1 MAKLKMSTAI
11 FDLIYPVGSI
21 YITVA
26 AVDPQL
32 LFGGTWER
40 IGVGRTLLSCGGGI
54 RPVGDTNTWE
64 GYGTYDGTDKTTW
77 WGVEERGGEMSHTL
91 ALTEAP
97 AHRHSLTLQVHNGG
111 GSKGS
116 VYGITNFTSG
126 WDNFS
131 RSTPG
136 TSGYLRWGMDS
147 QGGGG
152 AHNNI
157 QPYFGVYMWKRIA

>member
-1 MAKLKMSTAI
+1 MLKLRMSTAI

-21 YITVA
+21 YLSANNTN
-26 AVDPQL
+26 PGT
-32 LFGGTWER
+32 LFGGTWEQ
-40 IGVGRTLLSCGGGI
+40 ISQGRTLVGQGVVEANTDDWCGH
-54 RPVGDTNTWE
+54 
-64 GYGTYDGTDKTTW
+64 TDAGAWTAYA
-77 WGVEERGGEMSHTL
+77 GLMGGEVSHTL

-97 AHRHSLTLQVHNGG
+97 AHRHSLSLQVHNGG

-126 WDNFS
+126 WDTFS

-152 AHNNI
+152 AHNNLP
-157 QPYFGVYMWKRIA
+157 PYLVVYIWKRTA